1 MMPVIF
7 NDYKIFIVE
16 RCKKKKK
23 KYSWHT
29 DENRKEVYLQIHS
42 FPLVLFC

>member
-23 KYSWHT
+23 YSWHT
-29 DENRKEVYLQIHS
+29 DENWKEVYLQIHS

>member
-1 MMPVIF
+1 MMFVIF

-23 KYSWHT
+23 NIVDILMKIG
-29 DENRKEVYLQIHS
+29 KKCIFKFIV
-42 FPLVLFC
+42 FF